1 MAFGTQFFNGFLKG
15 AKMELS
21 KETKDKLWAATDLV
35 TTIYDLNKKRTTSHD
50 VVVLK

>member
-1 MAFGTQFFNGFLKG
+1 MDLKEQE
-15 AKMELS
+15 MELS

-35 TTIYDLNKKRTTSHD
+35 TTIYDLNKKSTTSHD

>member
-1 MAFGTQFFNGFLKG
+1 MDLKEQE
-15 AKMELS
+15 MELS

-35 TTIYDLNKKRTTSHD
+35 TTIYDLNKKRTTNRD

>member
-1 MAFGTQFFNGFLKG
+1 MDLKEQE
-15 AKMELS
+15 MELS